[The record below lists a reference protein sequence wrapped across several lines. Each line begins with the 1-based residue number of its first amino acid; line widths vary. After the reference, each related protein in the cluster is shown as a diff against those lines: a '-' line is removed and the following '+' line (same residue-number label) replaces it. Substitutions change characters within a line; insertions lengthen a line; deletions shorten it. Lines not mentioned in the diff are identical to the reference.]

1 MSLTALDLGLRGAA
15 SGLFLMMVLVLV
27 QLRPTNRTIL
37 LGIAMAAGGAAYAI
51 ATAPFIPKSLF
62 WWTLPILSAQS
73 VVFWL
78 WARSTFDDDFILRV
92 WHGALWLTVVAI
104 GFAISLTWTSWP
116 ALARNGAKVLSVIS
130 LVLVLSVAIQ
140 TVKTWRIDLVARRR
154 RLRIAVVVINVVFI
168 ALVAGAGFTSVPV
181 AGAGTYGSLAS
192 SLSLFVLAMMAG
204 WGLFRA
210 NAATAAMQATT
221 AIVPG
226 DTPRKTRVTTR
237 DGDDRNQ
244 VAPILLRRLENLM
257 AVERIYRQE
266 GLSIGALAV
275 KLDLQEYRLRQVINE
290 GLGYRNFNAFL
301 NRYRV
306 DDAKAALSDPN
317 QRDVP
322 VLTIAM
328 DAGFQSIGPFNRA
341 FKADTGVTPTEF
353 RRHALA
359 ESPVAEPESNQNF
372 KSASPAENRLAEFR
386 IGRERIGAVRQKGL
400 RIFSNDLEAIHVPR
414 NRRRSSSGT
423 AARP

>member
-1 MSLTALDLGLRGAA
+1 MGLTALDLGLRGAA
-15 SGLFLMMVLVLV
+15 SGLFLMMVLVLT
-27 QLRPTNRTIL
+27 QLRPANRDIL
-37 LGIAMAAGGAAYAI
+37 LGIAMAVGGAGYAI
-51 ATAPFIPKSLF
+51 ATAPFVPKSLF

-78 WARSTFDDDFILRV
+78 WARSTFDDDFILRA

-116 ALARNGAKVLSVIS
+116 ALARNGAKVLSIIS
-130 LVLVLSVAIQ
+130 LVLALSVAIQ
-140 TVKTWRIDLVARRR
+140 TVKTWRTDLVARRR
-154 RLRIAVVVINVVFI
+154 RLRIAVVVINVIFI
-168 ALVAGAGFTSVPV
+168 ALVAGAGFTSAPI
-181 AGAGTYGSLAS
+181 AGAGTHGSLAS
-192 SLSLFVLAMMAG
+192 SFSLFVLATMAG
-204 WGLFRA
+204 WGLFSA
-210 NAATAAMQATT
+210 NAITAAMQATA
-221 AIVPG
+221 AIAPG
-226 DTPRKTRVTTR
+226 DTPRKTQITTR
-237 DGDDRNQ
+237 DGDDRDQ

-301 NRYRV
+301 NRYRI
-306 DDAKAALSDPN
+306 DDARAALSDPT
-317 QRDVP
+317 QKDVP

-359 ESPVAEPESNQNF
+359 ELQAGAYESDGNF
-372 KSASPAENRLAEFR
+372 K
-386 IGRERIGAVRQKGL
+386 IGQSR
-400 RIFSNDLEAIHVPR
+400 
-414 NRRRSSSGT
+414 
-423 AARP
+423 